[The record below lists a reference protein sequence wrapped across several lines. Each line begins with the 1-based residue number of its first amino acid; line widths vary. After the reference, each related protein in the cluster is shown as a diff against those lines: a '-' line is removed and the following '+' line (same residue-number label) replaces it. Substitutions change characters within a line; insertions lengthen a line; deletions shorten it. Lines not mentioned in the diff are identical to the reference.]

1 MEKTLYKTYSND
13 RIGDISAERKY
24 AVNFDTK
31 PPYFA
36 VVGADYGDTTL
47 ADALSHAALAALTER
62 DRDLLTAMYD
72 LCSPPPHAAVSVE
85 MVADRI
91 GTVVNGGRGVSAKG
105 VTHQAR
111 RLEAMGVLT
120 STTLQPPKKRRGRP
134 PLLYV
139 FDLQRE
145 PAPPHDIT
153 QADAQIPANQ
163 LDLFDKASML
173 EELWDHRLRIDD
185 FWCGLIASALPISN
199 RARLSLIE
207 TSIHYKGH
215 ELPLQIATR
224 QGNRIP
230 SIRTMKTVIALLSL
244 VEKIIQNQRTS
255 STDDVVG
262 SQFVIDLR
270 HVLELLGLPNK
281 GGNRRT
287 VVQYL
292 KQWEDTVFRF
302 QELHPTAL
310 NALQE
315 RYGVEAFGFHHHQ
328 LISQLCGVGELRDKQ
343 KIPTLIGLQ
352 LPAELVKRIADEGT
366 YNLFSV
372 TPAIMQE
379 EDPLAIAMHLYCR
392 KSIGHKRNVLDIR
405 LRTLWQRIGRSMTY
419 REFKRAF
426 HAMLD
431 TKRQQMASDPAYQS
445 ALEDL
450 QTGDDQAPIPG
461 AVVLGY
467 WVIAMTPETL
477 TLTVDL
483 DDPYVG
489 QYSRHAQLKHKQQ
502 GAGLRLQ
509 LARKLGGKRQ
519 D

>member
-1 MEKTLYKTYSND
+1 MTNAAIEED
-13 RIGDISAERKY
+13 FRIRKF
-24 AVNFDTK
+24 AINFDEK

-36 VVGADYGDTTL
+36 VDGAELDESAL
-47 ADALSHAALAALTER
+47 ADILSHDALTDR
-62 DRDLLTAMYD
+62 DRSLLTAIFD
-72 LCSPPPHAAVSVE
+72 LCSVQPHGAVGIE
-85 MVADRI
+85 AVADRV
-91 GTVVNGGRGVSAKG
+91 GTVASGGRNVSAKG
-105 VTHQAR
+105 VTHQAK
-111 RLEAMGVLT
+111 RLEALGVFGSQT
-120 STTLQPPKKRRGRP
+120 VRPPDKRRGRP

-139 FDLQRE
+139 FDLKQPPGSVE
-145 PAPPHDIT
+145 VTTPSAPSPPL
-153 QADAQIPANQ
+153 PANQ

-173 EELWDHRLRIDD
+173 EELWDDRLRIDD

-207 TSIHYKGH
+207 TAVHYRGH
-215 ELPLQIATR
+215 DLPLQIATR
-224 QGNRIP
+224 HGNRIP

-244 VEKIIQNQRTS
+244 VEKIIQNQRSSAPDTS
-255 STDDVVG
+255 IDNR
-262 SQFVIDLR
+262 FVIDLR
-270 HVLELLGLPNK
+270 HVLQLLGLPNK

-302 QELHPTAL
+302 QELHPNAL
-310 NALQE
+310 SVLQE
-315 RYGVEAFGFHHHQ
+315 RYGAEAFGFHHHQ

-352 LPAELVKRIADEGT
+352 LPAELVQRIADEGT

-372 TPAIMQE
+372 TPAIMEE
-379 EDPLAIAMHLYCR
+379 EDPLAIALHLYCR
-392 KSIGHKRNVLDIR
+392 KSLGHKRNVLDIR

-419 REFKRAF
+419 RDFKHAF
-426 HAMLD
+426 HTMLD
-431 TKRQQMASDPAYQS
+431 SKRERMAQDPDYQS
-445 ALEDL
+445 ALKDL
-450 QTGDDQAPIPG
+450 KTGDNQPPIPG

-489 QYSRHAQLKHKQQ
+489 QHSRHAQLKHKTNEQA
-502 GAGLRLQ
+502 GSGLRLQ
-509 LARKLGGKRQ
+509 LARRLAAKKTTP
-519 D
+519 